1 MPTLP
6 HLDTDHGHDSRSG
19 DEAMRLKG
27 KVVLITGS
35 TRGIGKE
42 FAIGFAKEG
51 ADVIINGRNSEK
63 AKAVAKEIEGLG
75 VRSIAM
81 VADVSLSQDVTRM
94 VEEAVKTFGRIDILV
109 NNAGVNPFILE
120 AEKIK
125 EEGWDQVLDVNLKG
139 VFLCCQAVGKKMI
152 QQGGGKI
159 INISSAAGILGE
171 QGFLPYCVSK
181 AGVMVLTRILAY
193 EWSRYN
199 IIVNAIAPGFIAGG
213 MNTPVLNKEILVSG
227 LTQQVPLKRLGIPE
241 EIVKIALF
249 LASDDSSYINGTTIV
264 ADGGMTGYHP
274 IGFIDLI
281 AEMMKK
287 KIS

>member
-1 MPTLP
+1 
-6 HLDTDHGHDSRSG
+6 
-19 DEAMRLKG
+19 MRLKG

-42 FAIGFAKEG
+42 FALGFAKEG
-51 ADVIINGRNSEK
+51 ADVVINGRNLGK
-63 AKAVAKEIEGLG
+63 AKSFAKEIEGLG
-75 VRSIAM
+75 VRSIAIG
-81 VADVSLSQDVTRM
+81 ADVSLSQDVTRM
-94 VEEAVKTFGRIDILV
+94 VEEAIRTFGKIDILV
-109 NNAGVNPFILE
+109 NNAGINPFILE

-139 VFLCCQAVGKKMI
+139 VFLCCQAVGRKMI
-152 QQGGGKI
+152 EQGRGKI
-159 INISSAAGILGE
+159 INISSAAGLLGE

-199 IIVNAIAPGFIAGG
+199 ILVNAIAPGFVAGG
-213 MNTPVLNKEILVSG
+213 MNTPILNKEVLLSG
-227 LTQQVPLKRLGIPE
+227 LTQNVPLKRLGNPE

-249 LASDDSSYINGTTIV
+249 LASEDSSYINGTTIV
-264 ADGGMTGYHP
+264 ADGGTTGYHP
-274 IGFIDLI
+274 VGFIDLI

-287 KIS
+287 KSSNP

>member
-1 MPTLP
+1 MK
-6 HLDTDHGHDSRSG
+6 
-19 DEAMRLKG
+19 LKG

-51 ADVIINGRNSEK
+51 ADVVINSRNLER
-63 AKAVAKEIEGLG
+63 AKTVAKEIEGIG
-75 VRSIAM
+75 VRSMAIG
-81 VADVSLSQDVTRM
+81 ADVSLSQEVTRM
-94 VEEAVKTFGRIDILV
+94 VDEAINAFGRIDILV

-139 VFLCCQAVGKKMI
+139 VFLCCQAVGRQMI
-152 QQGGGKI
+152 KQGGGKI
-159 INISSAAGILGE
+159 INIASAAGLLGE

-199 IIVNAIAPGFIAGG
+199 ILVNAIAPGFVAGG
-213 MNTPVLNKEILVSG
+213 MNTPILNKEILVSG
-227 LTQQVPLKRLGIPE
+227 LTQQVPLKRLGNPE

-249 LASDDSSYINGTTIV
+249 LASEDSSYVNGTTIV

-281 AEMMKK
+281 AEMKK
-287 KIS
+287 KS

>member
-1 MPTLP
+1 MK
-6 HLDTDHGHDSRSG
+6 
-19 DEAMRLKG
+19 LKG

-51 ADVIINGRNSEK
+51 ADLVVNGRDLEK
-63 AKAVAKEIEGLG
+63 AKVAAKEIEGLG
-75 VRSIAM
+75 VRALAIA
-81 VADVSLSQDVTRM
+81 ADVSRSQDVERM
-94 VEEAVKTFGRIDILV
+94 VEETVNSFGRIDILV

-139 VFLCCQAVGKKMI
+139 LFLCCQAVGKRMI

-159 INISSAAGILGE
+159 INISSAAGLLGE

-193 EWSRYN
+193 EWSRYH
-199 IIVNAIAPGFIAGG
+199 ILVNAIAPGFVAGG
-213 MNTPVLNKEILVSG
+213 MNTPILNKEILVSG
-227 LTQQVPLKRLGIPE
+227 LTQQVPMKRLGNPE
-241 EIVKIALF
+241 EIVNIALF
-249 LASDDSSYINGTTIV
+249 LASEDSSYINGTTII

-287 KIS
+287 KEISGRTRNS

>member
-1 MPTLP
+1 MK
-6 HLDTDHGHDSRSG
+6 
-19 DEAMRLKG
+19 LKG

-42 FAIGFAKEG
+42 FAIGFAREG
-51 ADVIINGRNSEK
+51 ADIIINGRNLEK
-63 AKAVAKEIEGLG
+63 ADAVAKEIEGLG
-75 VRSIAM
+75 VRAM
-81 VADVSLSQDVTRM
+81 AIGADVSSSQDVNRM
-94 VEEAVKTFGRIDILV
+94 VEEAVNFFGRIDILV

-159 INISSAAGILGE
+159 INISSNAGILGE
-171 QGFLPYCVSK
+171 QGLLPYCVSK
-181 AGVMVLTRILAY
+181 TGVMALTRILAY

-213 MNTPVLNKEILVSG
+213 MNTPILSKEILVSG
-227 LTQQVPLKRLGIPE
+227 LTQQVPLKRLARPE
-241 EIVKIALF
+241 EIVKVALF
-249 LASDDSSYINGTTIV
+249 LASDDSSYINGTTLV

-274 IGFIDLI
+274 VGFIDLI

-287 KIS
+287 KGS

>member
-1 MPTLP
+1 
-6 HLDTDHGHDSRSG
+6 
-19 DEAMRLKG
+19 MRLKG
-27 KVVLITGS
+27 KVALITGS

-51 ADVIINGRNSEK
+51 ADVVINGRDLEK
-63 AKAVAKEIEGLG
+63 ARAVAKEVEGLG
-75 VRSIAM
+75 VRSMGIA
-81 VADVSLSQDVTRM
+81 ADVSLSQDVM
-94 VEEAVKTFGRIDILV
+94 KMADEATNAFGRIDILV

-125 EEGWDQVLDVNLKG
+125 EEGWDRVIDVNLKG

-152 QQGGGKI
+152 QQRGGKI
-159 INISSAAGILGE
+159 INISSAAGLLGE

-199 IIVNAIAPGFIAGG
+199 ILVNAIAPGFVAGG
-213 MNTPVLNKEILVSG
+213 MNVPVLNKEILVSG
-227 LTQQVPLKRLGIPE
+227 LTQQVPLKRLGNPE

-249 LASDDSSYINGTTIV
+249 LASEDSSYINGTTIV

-274 IGFIDLI
+274 VGFIDLI
-281 AEMMKK
+281 AEMMRKK
-287 KIS
+287 SSNP

>member
-1 MPTLP
+1 MNCLYLVEGET
-6 HLDTDHGHDSRSG
+6 
-19 DEAMRLKG
+19 MKLKG

-35 TRGIGKE
+35 TRGIGKD

-51 ADVIINGRNSEK
+51 ADVIINGRNMEK
-63 AKAVAKEIEGLG
+63 ARAVAKEIESLG
-75 VRSIAM
+75 IRSLAI

-94 VEEAVKTFGRIDILV
+94 VDETVNSFGRIDILV

-139 VFLCCQAVGKKMI
+139 VFLCCQAVGRQMI
-152 QQGGGKI
+152 KQGGGKI
-159 INISSAAGILGE
+159 INISSAVGLLGE

-181 AGVMVLTRILAY
+181 AGVMTLTRVLAY
-193 EWSRYN
+193 EWSKYN
-199 IIVNAIAPGFIAGG
+199 IIVNAIAPGFVAGG
-213 MNTPVLNKEILVSG
+213 MNTSILNKEILVSG
-227 LTQQVPLKRLGIPE
+227 LTQQVPLKRLGNPE

-249 LASDDSSYINGTTIV
+249 LASEDSSYINGTTIV

-287 KIS
+287 KGS